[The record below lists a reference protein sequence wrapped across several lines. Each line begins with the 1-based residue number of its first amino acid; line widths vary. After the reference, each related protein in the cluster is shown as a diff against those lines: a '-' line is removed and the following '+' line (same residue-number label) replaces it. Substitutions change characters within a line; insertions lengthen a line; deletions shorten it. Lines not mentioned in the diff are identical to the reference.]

1 MVTGRKNQLGER
13 SKGNMGAKCRVRNE
27 IGKYIRDEMER
38 IYKHMQTHTIKE
50 LMFIFHYCVN
60 INVSRKEGGGVVESS
75 RLRRCVQRRC
85 AGSS

>member
-1 MVTGRKNQLGER
+1 
-13 SKGNMGAKCRVRNE
+13 MGAKCRVRNE

-60 INVSRKEGGGVVESS
+60 INVSRKEGGGEPFVCK
-75 RLRRCVQRRC
+75 LC
-85 AGSS
+85 ACPCSHFLKII